1 MDTPPI
7 AIVKGC
13 RQRDSKDPWGGYSPH
28 RYCQGMQAERW
39 QRAMGWMDI
48 PPITTVKGKGCRQRN
63 GWDWMD
69 GYSWHHLPSSL

>member
-28 RYCQGMQAERW
+28 RYCQGMQAERE
-39 QRAMGWMDI
+39 MEESHG
-48 PPITTVKGKGCRQRN
+48 
-63 GWDWMD
+63 MD
-69 GYSWHHLPSSL
+69 G